1 MCVLFFLRGS
11 NPLVS
16 LKFSSTDRPT
26 YHGRLELGCPKRAW
40 GFSGPKTPLASTV
53 HHLGRFLVL
62 PSSRFACF
70 RRSSPRRDLAAG
82 RDGVRRRHAAVD
94 PIDAGPPRALADH
107 QPRSV
112 TISATASSSS
122 SSLLI
127 LFSGAQINALLLG
140 EPCTS
145 WVVVSPL
152 IFRFWEGFG
161 L

>member
-1 MCVLFFLRGS
+1 MAGWSWAAPNGPGDFPAQKHPWRPRSIISAASLSLVTLCLFP
-11 NPLVS
+11 PL
-16 LKFSSTDRPT
+16 L
-26 YHGRLELGCPKRAW
+26 
-40 GFSGPKTPLASTV
+40 
-53 HHLGRFLVL
+53 
-62 PSSRFACF
+62 
-70 RRSSPRRDLAAG
+70 SPRRDLAAG

-145 WVVVSPL
+145 WVVVSPV